1 MKRGEIWLVELFES
15 KGHEQSGL
23 RPAVIVS
30 DTALNIVIVIPLT
43 SNLQALRFPY
53 VIQVEPSNK
62 NGLDSDSAVLIFQLR
77 AIDKSRLKRKIG
89 SLEMNKFKEI
99 QKIIKN
105 LLFGN

>member
-62 NGLDSDSAVLIFQLR
+62 NGLDSVSAVLIFQLR